1 MNPIEELIQKYEKK
15 KSETERFLN
24 HRYYNKIEWF
34 ESWVD
39 EDIKIFSEIIEDLKN
54 LPNELRAVNRNEQAK
69 EICPRCRETT
79 EISVKPIKCDCLVC
93 GATWQIG

>member
-54 LPNELRAVNRNEQAK
+54 LPNELRAVNRNENAEEFCRFGYSK
-69 EICPRCRETT
+69 HDRCNNE
-79 EISVKPIKCDCLVC
+79 CDSTGCELK
-93 GATWQIG
+93 